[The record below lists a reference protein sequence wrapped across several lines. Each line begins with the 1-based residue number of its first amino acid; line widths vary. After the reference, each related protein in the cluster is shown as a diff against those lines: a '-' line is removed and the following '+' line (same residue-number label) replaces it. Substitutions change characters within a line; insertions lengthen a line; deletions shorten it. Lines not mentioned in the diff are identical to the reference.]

1 MTWAEQGSPAKGT
14 PSMRQRYSSRVASGD
29 EPALKAYRRRI
40 VGQTGLGAF
49 LRYELITSIFG
60 PWPGGLGVWLRSR
73 FYPYILRE
81 MPFSVRIGAHVIVRN
96 PTQISLGAHTHID
109 SFVHLEGISDHPEGG
124 IELGDGNYVHNF
136 SVISATYSGYVRTGR
151 DCSFNPG
158 TQIFGAGGVEIGDNV
173 LVGGMTAIIGYSHEF
188 EDHAQPIFQQ
198 PITAKGIRIGDDVWL
213 GAHVTVLDG
222 VKIGDG
228 SVVGAGSVVTH
239 DVPPYTIV
247 AGVPAR
253 LLRARGQQP

>member
-1 MTWAEQGSPAKGT
+1 MTCTKQESPANGKR
-14 PSMRQRYSSRVASGD
+14 SMRQRYSSRVASGH

-40 VGQTGLGAF
+40 VGRASFGAF
-49 LRYELITSIFG
+49 LRYELVTSIFG

-73 FYPYILRE
+73 FYPGILRE
-81 MPFSVRIGAHVIVRN
+81 MPSSVRIGAHVIVRN
-96 PTQISLGAHTHID
+96 PAQISLGAHTHID
-109 SFVHLEGISDHPEGG
+109 SFVHLEGISDDPKGG

-136 SVISATYSGYVRTGR
+136 SVISATYCGYVRTGR

-188 EDHAQPIFQQ
+188 EDHAQPIIQQ

-222 VKIGDG
+222 VRIGDG
-228 SVVGAGSVVTH
+228 AVVGAGSVVTH

-247 AGVPAR
+247 AGVPAKV
-253 LLRARGQQP
+253 LRERGQHP